1 MQANHQLE
9 TLSVD
14 IPEAC
19 RLTGLGRSKIYD
31 LLGSGEI
38 ISVKVGKRR
47 LILVADLRAWLQRL
61 ANAQRAA

>member
-1 MQANHQLE
+1 MQTNHQPE
-9 TLSVD
+9 TLAVD

-19 RLTGLGRSKIYD
+19 RLTGIGRSKIYD
-31 LLGSGEI
+31 LLGKGEI
-38 ISVKVGKRR
+38 VSVKIGKRR

>member
-1 MQANHQLE
+1 MQAAHRLE

-31 LLGSGEI
+31 LLGNGEI
-38 ISVKVGKRR
+38 VSVKVGKRR
-47 LILVADLRAWLQRL
+47 LILTADLRAWLQRL